1 VPAKFAD
8 DEQACHRQCPAAE
21 AALFSYRNPGED
33 VSRAISMS
41 GKLYS
46 ELPTA
51 FSYRKQIN
59 PSCSCRAPGQ
69 SWADALRQAD
79 DFVERGDIVVTE
91 ERARQLSQPRV
102 DAQGKPIVPQ
112 PNQVRPAGPGGPGA
126 KSAHAVPAD
135 SAVSTAGLTSEAKP
149 EQKADEDPAKRKVR
163 SVGPAFLPARSPANQ

>member
-1 VPAKFAD
+1 
-8 DEQACHRQCPAAE
+8 
-21 AALFSYRNPGED
+21 
-33 VSRAISMS
+33 MS

-102 DAQGKPIVPQ
+102 DAQGKPIASP
-112 PNQVRPAGPGGPGA
+112 PSQVRPGPGA
-126 KSAHAVPAD
+126 KSANAVPAD
-135 SAVSTAGLTSEAKP
+135 SAVSSAAVTSETKAA
-149 EQKADEDPAKRKVR
+149 EKADEDPAKRKVR
-163 SVGPAFLPARSPANQ
+163 TVGPTFVPARNDR